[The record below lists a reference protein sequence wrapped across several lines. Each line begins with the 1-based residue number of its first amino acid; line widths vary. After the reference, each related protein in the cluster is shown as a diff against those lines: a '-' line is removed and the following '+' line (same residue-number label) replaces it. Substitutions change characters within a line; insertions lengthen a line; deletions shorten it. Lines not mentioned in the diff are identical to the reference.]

1 MFPLPTDKI
10 FKDALHFKKP
20 KGIIL
25 DGNHWL
31 FLKERFHM
39 TTRELQVAILVCRGF
54 NNNEIAKAL
63 KIKEGT
69 VKTHLRNL
77 YRRTQVVNKI
87 LLLLKFVDEINECYV
102 SKKPGDEFPFSISE
116 IPPKRAIPEQT
127 QKKQ

>member
-1 MFPLPTDKI
+1 MSPLPTDKNLKEI
-10 FKDALHFKKP
+10 SLFKKP

-25 DGNHWL
+25 DEKHWL

-77 YRRTQVVNKI
+77 YRRTQVASKI
-87 LLLLKFVDEINECYV
+87 LLLLKFVENINKYYT
-102 SKKPGDEFPFSISE
+102 SKSPENKVPFSISE
-116 IPPKRAIPEQT
+116 IPHKRDISEQT
-127 QKKQ
+127 RKKR